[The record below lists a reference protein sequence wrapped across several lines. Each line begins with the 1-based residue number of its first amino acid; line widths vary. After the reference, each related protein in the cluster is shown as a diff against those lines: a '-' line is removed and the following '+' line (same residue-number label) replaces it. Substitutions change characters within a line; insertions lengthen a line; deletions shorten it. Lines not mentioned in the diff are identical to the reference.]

1 MRHRLASVVGVVSCL
16 GLLVAAC
23 GSSNNN
29 SGSAGHVTTAS
40 KTVRLI
46 EGGGLDYSDVPIYK
60 AMALLQ
66 AEGYHVTLD
75 NVADPST
82 AMQATLSGKE
92 DIDVDAPVEAATA
105 VANSH
110 ADVKYIASDASTT
123 SYEVV
128 ALPKFNLHNLSGATI
143 GSSGPGTAG
152 VVIALAA
159 LGKLGISNSQLHQVN
174 IGGTSARET
183 AILAGKIDLAPLL
196 APAAVAAVATGKV
209 KILVNTGSVLGDY
222 LQQGLIATGS
232 FASDTPTAQATVNAF
247 INADRWADSNE
258 AGYIA
263 LANAKGLRLGLT
275 AQEEQAAWSQ
285 LHASHFFAVNGALC
299 SKAINQTLTYTYE
312 TPGGLTKST
321 TPKLSSWVDQTYVN
335 AYLKAHGQP
344 AGTC

>member
-1 MRHRLASVVGVVSCL
+1 MRHRLASVVGVVSGL

-23 GSSNNN
+23 GSSPS
-29 SGSAGHVTTAS
+29 SGSSGHTTTAS
-40 KTVRLI
+40 KTIRLV

-66 AEGYHVTLD
+66 AEGYHVSLD

-82 AMQATLSGKE
+82 AMGATLSGKE
-92 DIDVDAPVEAATA
+92 DVDIDAPVEAATA
-105 VANSH
+105 VANSN
-110 ADVKYIASDASTT
+110 ATVKYIASDASTT
-123 SYEVV
+123 SYEIV
-128 ALPKFNLHNLSGATI
+128 ALPNFNLHNLAGATI

-159 LGKLGISNSQLHQVN
+159 LGKLGISNSQIHQVN

-196 APAAVAAVATGKV
+196 APAAVAAVATHKV
-209 KILVNTGSVLGDY
+209 KILVNTGSVLGNY
-222 LQQGLIATGS
+222 LQQGLIATSS
-232 FASDTPTAQATVNAF
+232 FAADSATAQATVNAF
-247 INADRWADSNE
+247 INADRWANSNE

-263 LANAKGLRLGLT
+263 LANSKGLRLGLT
-275 AQEEQAAWSQ
+275 NQEEQAAWVQ
-285 LHASHFFAVNGALC
+285 LHSSHFFAVNGALC
-299 SKAINQTLTYTYE
+299 SHAIDQTLAYTYE

-321 TPKLSSWVDQTYVN
+321 TPKISSWVDPTYVN